1 MTRFLTFNVFAAV
14 FAFVCLIGT
23 ANAQTWNSD
32 WGPIRVK
39 ADGQTFVARYNRPVS
54 GIIVMRNQGGGN
66 YSGYWARQCTNTTR
80 YQIPAPVYSLEGSC
94 REKRETASGRLTNC
108 WGYISGH
115 ANASDTK
122 FMGTF
127 YTCNNK
133 RMGNWNGWR

>member
-54 GIIVMRNQGGGN
+54 GIIVMRNQGGGRIIN
-66 YSGYWARQCTNTTR
+66 IGSIAAKYGGSSNSLHYGAAKAALEAVTIGLAQAG
-80 YQIPAPVYSLEGSC
+80 APHNILV
-94 REKRETASGRLTNC
+94 N
-108 WGYISGH
+108 I
-115 ANASDTK
+115 
-122 FMGTF
+122 FTF
-127 YTCNNK
+127 FIFNEWK
-133 RMGNWNGWR
+133 IKLF